1 MGLISRVSSR
11 TYRRIM
17 DAESL
22 LSHLKQ
28 TSSQISTHEL
38 SKQNGFSHQ
47 SIVGA
52 MNSLISKG
60 GSEFLKSEAKTIVS
74 YDLSKEAEDVKSNGS
89 YEFRLLS
96 QIPDSGISQPDLM
109 KKGGKNAKIGFAK
122 AMQKKWIS
130 LDKPTKT
137 VTKTVDAKSID
148 DELPKQLSDLSIV
161 DDKTRADLKKR
172 KLFTTREITAYNIS
186 KGPEFSAKVDSVL
199 QKQETELTMDMITN
213 KTWKNV
219 SFKDYNFNAKGVPPE
234 CGHLHP
240 LMKVRTVYRQIL
252 LEMGFNEMPTN
263 NYVESSFWNFDT
275 LFQPQMHPARDAHD
289 TFFISEPSNCDM
301 SKVPSDLVEKVKE
314 THQTGGDTGSIGY
327 RYKWKLEE
335 ATKNLLRTHTTAVTS
350 RMLYQLANQP
360 GGFKPMKYFS
370 IDRVFRN
377 ETLDATHLA
386 EFHQVEGVIV
396 DYNLTLAN
404 LMGIL
409 EAFFLK
415 LGITNL
421 KFKPAYNPY
430 TEPSMEIFSYHA
442 GLKKWVE
449 IGNSGMF
456 RPEMLEPL
464 GLPKDVSA
472 IAWGLSLER
481 PTMIRYGINNIR
493 DLCGHKIDL
502 KMVYS
507 NPVCRMDF
515 D

>member
-1 MGLISRVSSR
+1 
-11 TYRRIM
+11 M

-22 LSHLKQ
+22 LAQLKQ
-28 TSSQISTHEL
+28 ATAQISTHEL

-60 GSEFLKSEAKTIVS
+60 GSEFIKSESVTIVS
-74 YDLSKEAEDVKSNGS
+74 YDMSAEADDVIKNGS

-96 QIPDSGISQPDLM
+96 DIPETGISQPDLM

-130 LDKPTKT
+130 LDKPSKT
-137 VTKTVDAKSID
+137 VTKTVDVNSIV
-148 DELPKQLSDLSIV
+148 DELPKQLSDLSVV
-161 DDKTRADLKKR
+161 DDKTKADLKKR
-172 KLFTTREITAYNIS
+172 KLFATREITAYNIS
-186 KGPEFSAKVDSVL
+186 KGPEFDSKCESVL

-219 SFKDYNFNAKGVPPE
+219 TFKDYNFNAKGVPPE

-289 TFFISEPSNCDM
+289 TFFISEPAKCDM
-301 SKVPSDLVEKVKE
+301 SKVPAGLADKVKR
-314 THQTGGDTGSIGY
+314 THETGGDTASFFLIFLNFDIFFKRKFQFKSINITIKHAVPTGSIGY
-327 RYKWKLEE
+327 RYKWKIEE
-335 ATKNLLRTHTTAVTS
+335 AEKNLLRTHTTAVTS
-350 RMLYQLANQP
+350 RMLYQLANQE
-360 GGFKPMKYFS
+360 GGFKPAKYFS

-386 EFHQVEGVIV
+386 EFHQVEGVIA

-404 LMGIL
+404 LMGVL
-409 EAFFLK
+409 EVFFQK
-415 LGITNL
+415 LGLTNL
-421 KFKPAYNPY
+421 KYKPAY
-430 TEPSMEIFSYHA
+430 
-442 GLKKWVE
+442 
-449 IGNSGMF
+449 
-456 RPEMLEPL
+456 R
-464 GLPKDVSA
+464 
-472 IAWGLSLER
+472 
-481 PTMIRYGINNIR
+481 
-493 DLCGHKIDL
+493 
-502 KMVYS
+502 
-507 NPVCRMDF
+507 
-515 D
+515 